1 MGGTWGPGPVWKG
14 LLRDVLREGH
24 AHTVRGMET
33 TELSPAVAE
42 MSVSRGVPF
51 IARPGA
57 SLSLACYETLWVLA
71 GQYHVRGLVAFPYM
85 LKFAEMLDDK
95 NGFFKGAYGP
105 SVVVGL
111 RHLSKL
117 LTEDLH
123 TRRAFIPVYAMENLE
138 VADWSR
144 DVPCTLGYHV
154 AFHETPRLGD
164 VLTLTAIMRSS
175 DVWVGMVYDTF
186 LAGSI
191 AHIIAGVVQGLRR
204 QIEKPQVNVRFMSMS
219 SHVYERNYL
228 DVGTLLNAT
237 DRVPVL
243 NAMSNF
249 ATTMTAVRN
258 RTSAA
263 EEIACAFLT
272 GKVKYSGDADGML
285 FQLRERAAEVDV
297 PDTSAEFNLL
307 VGACSRVMPGLKVH
321 FHQN

>member
-33 TELSPAVAE
+33 TELSPVVAE

-71 GQYHVRGLVAFPYM
+71 GQSHVRGLVAFPYM
-85 LKFAEMLDDK
+85 LKFAE
-95 NGFFKGAYGP
+95 GGEYFEGAYGP
-105 SVVVGL
+105 AVRGGL
-111 RHLSKL
+111 TRLGEL
-117 LTEDLH
+117 LTADVS
-123 TRRAFIPVYAMENLE
+123 TRRAFVPIYRMDDLE
-138 VADWSR
+138 RAGSAKDI
-144 DVPCTLGYHV
+144 PCTLGYHV

-204 QIEKPQVNVRFMSMS
+204 QTEKPQVNVRFVSMS
-219 SHVYERNYL
+219 SHVYARNYL

-243 NAMSNF
+243 NVMSNF

-258 RTSAA
+258 RASAA
-263 EEIACAFLT
+263 EEIACSFLT

-307 VGACSRVMPGLKVH
+307 VGSCSRVVSGLKVH